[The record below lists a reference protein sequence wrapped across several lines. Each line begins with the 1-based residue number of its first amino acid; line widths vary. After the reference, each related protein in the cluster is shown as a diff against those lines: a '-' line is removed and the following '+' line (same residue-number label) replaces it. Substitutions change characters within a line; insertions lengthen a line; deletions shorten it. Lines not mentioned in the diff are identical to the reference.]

1 VDDRVTAAGI
11 QAAETMAAETMAA
24 ETMAT
29 EMPAAATPGAEVT
42 ATAALATVARATV
55 AGTVEVRIV
64 AKTNAS
70 DSDDSP
76 AFTRLVGDWSLALSM
91 NSWLIHSMSYQAP
104 RRNFPAKQIH
114 SKRQTV

>member
-1 VDDRVTAAGI
+1 MDDRVTAAGI
-11 QAAETMAAETMAA
+11 QAAETMAAEAMAA

-29 EMPAAATPGAEVT
+29 EMPAAATPGAEVN
-42 ATAALATVARATV
+42 ATAALATPGA
-55 AGTVEVRIV
+55 EVH
-64 AKTNAS
+64 AS
-70 DSDDSP
+70 ESDDSP
-76 AFTRLVGDWSLALSM
+76 AVTRLVGDWSLALSM